1 MTLPAK
7 WRALARA
14 WSVQLAAIGVA
25 VSGLLLTLDPAQAQ
39 AIWQSMPAE
48 LRQLIPAHVQTWLSL
63 ALFVAIMVA
72 RAAHQPD
79 VVQRIEAATAPRLG
93 LLATSAPTPTTPS
106 WIDAAA
112 APVTR
117 AITSIAIHCSA
128 TPAGRDVRA
137 ATIRA
142 WHLAKGW
149 SDIGYH
155 FVIDL
160 DGTIEVGRPL
170 RTAGAHVAGHN
181 ARSIGICYVGG
192 LAADGKTPADTRTP
206 AQKAALAQLLTVLRQ
221 RWRIAEIKGHRD
233 YSPDLNGDGR
243 ITPNEW
249 MKACPSFDAR
259 AEYQGIGR

>member
-14 WSVQLAAIGVA
+14 WSVQLAALGVA
-25 VSGLLLTLDPAQAQ
+25 LSGLLLTLDPAQAQ
-39 AIWQSMPAE
+39 AIWQTLPPE
-48 LRQLIPAHVQTWLSL
+48 LRQLIPAHVQSWISL
-63 ALFVAIMVA
+63 ALFVGIVIA
-72 RAAHQPD
+72 RGAHQPA
-79 VVQRIEAATAPRLG
+79 VGQRLAASTAPRLG
-93 LLATSAPTPTTPS
+93 LLATSAP
-106 WIDAAA
+106 AAA
-112 APVTR
+112 QLTWGEAVRAPVAR

-128 TPAGRDVRA
+128 TPAGRDLRA

-170 RTAGAHVAGHN
+170 RLAGAHVADHN

-192 LAADGKTPADTRTP
+192 LAADGKTPADTRTA
-206 AQKAALAQLLTVLRQ
+206 AQRASMVELLLALRQ
-221 RWRIAEIKGHRD
+221 RFRLAEIKGHRD
-233 YSPDLNGDGR
+233 YSPDRNGDGV

-259 AEYQGIGR
+259 AEYQGLGR